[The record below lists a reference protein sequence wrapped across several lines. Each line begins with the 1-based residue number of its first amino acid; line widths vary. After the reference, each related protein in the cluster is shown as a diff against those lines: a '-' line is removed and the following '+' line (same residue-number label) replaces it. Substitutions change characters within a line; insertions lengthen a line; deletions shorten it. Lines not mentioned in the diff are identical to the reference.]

1 MMRMYVMLLI
11 MNLGDLEVCV
21 CVCVF
26 CFIALCNAMDQNQS
40 GFMYA

>member
-1 MMRMYVMLLI
+1 MYVMLLI
-11 MNLGDLEVCV
+11 MNLGDLEV